1 MSKFCGKNVFWGEFW
16 LTVSDQDTETSQ
28 ILYHSQTNTFAD
40 ISRIFLGAM
49 NSSLF
54 PEWCTNQSGFPKKSQ
69 FRNYGTQARYLWRGI
84 INQITEGNHID
95 DLIRTYLRLIP
106 FSVWA
111 EEVSKPQIFNYYDT
125 IVKDV
130 IMVIFK
136 SNRTQTTLLK

>member
-1 MSKFCGKNVFWGEFW
+1 MSKFCEKNVFWGEFW

-28 ILYHSQTNTFAD
+28 ILYHSQTNTFAV

-49 NSSLF
+49 DSSLF

-95 DLIRTYLRLIP
+95 DLRSSEPILGSSLFLYGQKKSPNPGFSIITIR
-106 FSVWA
+106 S
-111 EEVSKPQIFNYYDT
+111 
-125 IVKDV
+125 
-130 IMVIFK
+130 
-136 SNRTQTTLLK
+136 